1 MIFEYIRQ
9 SENNDSALFSK
20 ITKHISGLRITDW
33 EDNTILTF
41 LKSLKAFK
49 EEVEEKDKAE
59 NINNTS
65 QTGVYK
71 ITYVD
76 EKGNEE
82 VKILNRVENSRRA
95 GLLDNDITSLLEE
108 YGESITTNEKR
119 QVLLDILQKLK

>member
-9 SENNDSALFSK
+9 SENNDSALFAK

-76 EKGNEE
+76 ENGNEE